1 MPKDKRYHGDFND
14 SIQNGLQDGAC
25 GKHQTDPLILAY
37 PHEVEL
43 RHGEA
48 HSKIVDGMAQKCNAK
63 LATGS
68 HILGNLFMCFFIE
81 EFLAKSL
88 LICPI
93 NQLENIMSRKMP
105 IRFKC

>member
-1 MPKDKRYHGDFND
+1 MLILKKKLALEDQRYHGDFND
-14 SIQNGLQDGAC
+14 SVQNGLQDGAR
-25 GKHQTDPLILAY
+25 GKHQTDPFILAY

-68 HILGNLFMCFFIE
+68 HILGNLFIFIYSH
-81 EFLAKSL
+81 FWQ
-88 LICPI
+88 
-93 NQLENIMSRKMP
+93 NQ
-105 IRFKC
+105 CQCQ